1 MERFPET
8 VHPVGILDESEGY
21 FEGDEVSVADDRAGL
36 RPTDEV
42 QIKLLR
48 AMPSA
53 AVPVSCLHTYRDT
66 RRSAN

>member
-8 VHPVGILDESEGY
+8 VYATGILDESAGY
-21 FEGDEVSVADDRAGL
+21 FEGDEVMVADDRAGL

-42 QIKLLR
+42 QMKLLR
-48 AMPSA
+48 AMPST
-53 AVPVSCLHTYRDT
+53 AVPVSCLHTHRDT